1 MLTHILAEIIGT
13 FIYIGSHH
21 ITQSNPAITALALFI
36 SMSLLNQFA
45 GNVGVSLNPLATLIS
60 FLSGEQTFIDMG
72 IVVFAQFLTIF
83 GLYYFLKTMK
93 FNVF

>member
-36 SMSLLNQFA
+36 SMLLLNQFA

-60 FLSGEQTFIDMG
+60 FLSGEQKFTETG
-72 IVVFAQFLTIF
+72 IIIVAQFLTIF
-83 GLYYFLKTMK
+83 ILFYFLNKMK
-93 FNVF
+93 N